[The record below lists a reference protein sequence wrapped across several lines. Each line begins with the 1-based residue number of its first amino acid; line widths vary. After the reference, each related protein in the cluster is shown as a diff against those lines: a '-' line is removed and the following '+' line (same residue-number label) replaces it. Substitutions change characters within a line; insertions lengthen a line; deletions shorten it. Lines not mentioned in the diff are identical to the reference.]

1 MLERLSD
8 ERRGRMN
15 YMPEI
20 AKLLGVEI
28 EEEFN
33 IEGGSK
39 DAKYKFSKDYLVMEI
54 TDVGWT
60 RASFYLADLLNGKL
74 KIVKLPILNDE
85 EKKYLSYV
93 IKPFREDVL
102 KIAKFESNNL
112 ENKEVIA
119 IKTQDGNTTFPP
131 FEKRRYLRGM
141 KLNQEYTLEELDL

>member
-1 MLERLSD
+1 
-8 ERRGRMN
+8 MN
-15 YMPEI
+15 YMKEI
-20 AKLLGVEI
+20 AQMLGIEI

-39 DAKYKFSKDYLVMEI
+39 DAKYKFSKDYLFMEI

-119 IKTQDGNTTFPP
+119 IKTPDGTTIFPP
-131 FEKRRYLRGM
+131 FEKGLMYVGM
-141 KLNQEYTLEELDL
+141 KLNQEYTLEELGL

>member
-1 MLERLSD
+1 
-8 ERRGRMN
+8 MN
-15 YMPEI
+15 YMKEI
-20 AKLLGVEI
+20 AQMLGVEI

>member
-1 MLERLSD
+1 
-8 ERRGRMN
+8 MN
-15 YMPEI
+15 YMKEI
-20 AKLLGVEI
+20 AQMLGVEI

-33 IEGGSK
+33 IEGASK

>member
-1 MLERLSD
+1 
-8 ERRGRMN
+8 MN
-15 YMPEI
+15 YIPEVAQI
-20 AKLLGVEI
+20 LGVEI
-28 EEEFN
+28 GEEFN

-39 DAKYKFSKDYLVMEI
+39 DAKYKFSKDYLFMEI

-112 ENKEVIA
+112 ENKEGIA

>member
-1 MLERLSD
+1 
-8 ERRGRMN
+8 MN
-15 YMPEI
+15 YIPEV
-20 AKLLGVEI
+20 AQLLGVEI

-60 RASFYLADLLNGKL
+60 RASFYLAELLNGKL